1 MDDYSQQVA
10 TTSGD
15 HAALLDPLKKSIK
28 LAQSKYNKTK
38 DPASKNSI
46 SIMHGLISE

>member
-1 MDDYSQQVA
+1 M
-10 TTSGD
+10 
-15 HAALLDPLKKSIK
+15 LDPLKKSIK

-46 SIMHGLISE
+46 TLMHAMVSKQPIATHPLLS